1 MKYLIENI
9 TANRLKDA
17 REAQVVAVSTCAFLF
32 YSHSNI
38 IKNSSNSGENNNVAT
53 IGLVNIVYDC
63 SFPDGIATSGMNEKI
78 AKLGHC
84 EMAYRGLGN

>member
-1 MKYLIENI
+1 MKYFIENI
-9 TANRLKDA
+9 TTIRSQDA
-17 REAQVVAVSTCAFLF
+17 REPHVAMISTCAFLF

-38 IKNSSNSGENNNVAT
+38 IKNSSNSSENNNVAT